1 MMRLALAYLPLAL
14 WAAGVL
20 AVGGSD
26 VRGVAIPAG
35 WDKVA
40 HFLAY
45 GVGGALAAWA
55 GRWSGRGW
63 GWPGLAFVALVA
75 AIDELRQA
83 GIPHRSGDPMDWLA
97 DVLGALAFFLVAR
110 GFLRTSAGAT

>member
-1 MMRLALAYLPLAL
+1 MMRLVVAYLPLAL

-20 AVGGSD
+20 LVGGSD
-26 VRGVAIPAG
+26 VGGVQLVAG

-45 GVGGALAAWA
+45 GLGGALAAAA

-75 AIDELRQA
+75 ATDELRQA
-83 GIPHRSGDPMDWLA
+83 RIPHRTGDPMDWVA
-97 DVLGALAFFLVAR
+97 DALGALAFFLVAR
-110 GFLRTSAGAT
+110 DFLRRSAGAT